1 MYDVKTIAFNAG
13 VTVQTIYNHIKKND
27 KELIGHIFKKQGTS
41 YLDDE
46 GIRLIKISMG
56 LIQVPTVQK
65 DIGIEEVIE
74 NISIQVSDKVKD
86 DIVNEL
92 KEDNKKQRQ
101 SYELKFY
108 RLEQELNKE
117 IEELKNQNQV
127 LIEIIQQLLFKNN
140 SDN

>member
-13 VTVQTIYNHIKKND
+13 VTVQTIYNHLKKNFKELEGHTFKKKGITYIDEKGVIIIKK
-27 KELIGHIFKKQGTS
+27 
-41 YLDDE
+41 
-46 GIRLIKISMG
+46 SMG

-140 SDN
+140 SNN